1 MDAFPRIEALR
12 TAKMLI
18 ASHGIVAHMNK
29 YNQDVLARDVQDGTI
44 GLRYDFHIDPLRNGW
59 ADANPSCSLNVVYV
73 TDPKGSRIDET
84 GAMVVDNFLRITV
97 SASSGDMTLDVF
109 RRREGML
116 SMLGMLCEMLQE
128 VLPPKLSLIMETPQ
142 MVVDNARKAFE
153 QQVGQQI
160 FANLGPD
167 AFKGLRRDGV
177 GRSFRLTSA
186 YSSPDGKY
194 PETGTYRFRHV
205 RVTDRRGHARDVAY
219 YSIKAFGSDGT
230 VPPTVSIRR
239 VSPP

>member
-1 MDAFPRIEALR
+1 MDPTPRIEALR
-12 TAKMLI
+12 TAKMII
-18 ASHGIVAHMNK
+18 ASHGIVAYMNK
-29 YNQDVLARDVQDGTI
+29 YNQDVLARDVQENTI
-44 GLRYDFHIDPLRNGW
+44 GLRYDFHIDPSKNSW
-59 ADANPSCSLNVVYV
+59 SEANPSCSLNISYSS
-73 TDPKGSRIDET
+73 DPKGSRIDET
-84 GAMVVDNFLRITV
+84 GAMVVDNTLRITLST
-97 SASSGDMTLDVF
+97 SAGEMDPVMF

-128 VLPPKLSLIMETPQ
+128 VLPQKLTLVMETPQ
-142 MVVDNARKAFE
+142 VVADNARKSFE

-160 FANLGPD
+160 FTNLGPD

-177 GRSFRLTSA
+177 GRSFRLTPA

-230 VPPTVSIRR
+230 VPPTISIRR
-239 VSPP
+239 VSAP